1 MVWIFQQGYSTY
13 TPTWPITDYQRNNNS
28 ETISLCFLW
37 QTQWIKQ
44 MHEIS
49 IHFLLFRIWGAV
61 PDGPSYSLQCTVLLI
76 NSFHSVPLIDMGGTH
91 KGEAVKYFIF
101 CKQKVIQQTFFFSF
115 RSLKHQAFISAIH
128 GSCGGSGLDSWL
140 ATLCRSDLIWNYF
153 SNRLKEVSL
162 RISCVGESTCI

>member
-1 MVWIFQQGYSTY
+1 
-13 TPTWPITDYQRNNNS
+13 
-28 ETISLCFLW
+28 
-37 QTQWIKQ
+37 

-101 CKQKVIQQTFFFSF
+101 CKQKVIQQTFFFHLGPSST
-115 RSLKHQAFISAIH
+115 RLLLVPYMEAVVGRA
-128 GSCGGSGLDSWL
+128 WT
-140 ATLCRSDLIWNYF
+140 ADLPRF
-153 SNRLKEVSL
+153 AGV
-162 RISCVGESTCI
+162 T